1 MNPVRLFVA
10 LYTDAHI
17 SRNLVKEL
25 QKRQFDAIS
34 AHDVGNSDLDDAD
47 HLAYAAEQGRAVL
60 TFNTKDFVRLFEEW

>member
-25 QKRQFDAIS
+25 QKLL
-34 AHDVGNSDLDDAD
+34 LD
-47 HLAYAAEQGRAVL
+47 
-60 TFNTKDFVRLFEEW
+60 